1 MKRLISVT
9 ALAEK
14 RKRRDSESSDSENG
28 SVVEIKQE
36 GVVTG
41 ADNGAEAGREH
52 RDVAKTEEAQQVN
65 SDDVVEA
72 IGVFKK
78 MKW

>member
-14 RKRRDSESSDSENG
+14 RKRRDSDRSDSENG

-36 GVVTG
+36 GLVTG
-41 ADNGAEAGREH
+41 ADSGAETGREQTN
-52 RDVAKTEEAQQVN
+52 VAKTEEAQQVN

-72 IGVFKK
+72 KVAVKK